1 MVVRVWRS
9 SNERSWGPDVQVTS
23 ATDQPWPAATLR
35 PTARPASPRSLRR
48 CSACCNAT
56 AIFAKT
62 YLRLRSTIRTPKNG
76 APMSTTTAV
85 ALESRVLSEGYG
97 AGAWHGPDM
106 KAALADVTPALAF
119 WRPAADRHNIA
130 ELEAGTVTPAMP
142 APERFSL
149 ILGITC
155 HAIYHAGQVQ
165 LIKRLKDA

>member
-1 MVVRVWRS
+1 
-9 SNERSWGPDVQVTS
+9 
-23 ATDQPWPAATLR
+23 
-35 PTARPASPRSLRR
+35 
-48 CSACCNAT
+48 
-56 AIFAKT
+56 
-62 YLRLRSTIRTPKNG
+62 
-76 APMSTTTAV
+76 MSTTTAV

-130 ELEAGTVTPAMP
+130 ELVLHHAYFVRSVRSQISGRPAEPFVLPGEDWFVVTDQKPISWSKVQSTLESEQQRLAELVAAIEAGTVTPAMP

-165 LIKRLKDA
+165 LIKRLKEA